1 MPSYLTN
8 GGSLY
13 EREHYFW
20 VYTDFYK
27 WSLISQVRDSDRGGG
42 DHGRVE

>member
-1 MPSYLTN
+1 MPSYLSS
-8 GGSLY
+8 GGGNNPY

-27 WSLISQVRDSDRGGG
+27 WSLISQV
-42 DHGRVE
+42 GRTQEE